1 MRLKANGV
9 LEVTINWRSAEVVL
23 LKEHVREGRCA
34 LRIQLIK
41 EGLLLD
47 DIDSNELLIPLKAG
61 QPPQLKKVL
70 GDTISA
76 QRIDKAHVSV
86 APTIGGP
93 IQGMQPEQPKKRGCA
108 IF

>member
-1 MRLKANGV
+1 M
-9 LEVTINWRSAEVVL
+9 LEVTVNRRSAEVVL
-23 LKEHVREGRCA
+23 LKEHVREGRCS

-47 DIDSNELLIPLKAG
+47 DVDNNELLMPLKAG
-61 QPPQLKKVL
+61 HPPQLKKVL

-76 QRIDKAHVSV
+76 QRIDKTQTSV
-86 APTIGGP
+86 APVIPGVASG
-93 IQGMQPEQPKKRGCA
+93 QRDEQPKKRGCA

>member
-1 MRLKANGV
+1 M
-9 LEVTINWRSAEVVL
+9 LEVIINRRSAEVVL

-47 DIDSNELLIPLKAG
+47 DVDNNELLQPLKAV

-76 QRIDKAHVSV
+76 HRIDKVQTTV
-86 APTIGGP
+86 APVLVGP
-93 IQGMQPEQPKKRGCA
+93 PQGQHGEQPKKRTCA